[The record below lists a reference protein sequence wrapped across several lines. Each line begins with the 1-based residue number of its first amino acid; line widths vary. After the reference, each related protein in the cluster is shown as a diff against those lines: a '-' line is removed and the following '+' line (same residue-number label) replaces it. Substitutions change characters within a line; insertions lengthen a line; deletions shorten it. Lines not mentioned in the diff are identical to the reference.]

1 MTSHT
6 GRLYAAAAG
15 LLTFFVLWAGI
26 AAHPWRSAA
35 ADSRLTALAQR
46 QQLLRRE
53 AVLVRQIVQQ
63 RAAAAKLAAQIVQQ
77 RAATAKVAAAQARQ
91 VAAVAPVAVAPA
103 AAAPAAV
110 APAPVRVVT
119 LPPLVVTRTS

>member
-26 AAHPWRSAA
+26 AAHPWHTAT
-35 ADSRLTALAQR
+35 ADPRLTALAQR
-46 QQLLRRE
+46 QRLLRRE
-53 AVLVRQIVQQ
+53 AVLVQND
-63 RAAAAKLAAQIVQQ
+63 RAAAHRGVRRWQ
-77 RAATAKVAAAQARQ
+77 RRRRRRRSRRVSGGD
-91 VAAVAPVAVAPA
+91 
-103 AAAPAAV
+103 

>member
-1 MTSHT
+1 MTSHV

-26 AAHPWRSAA
+26 AAHPWRATA
-35 ADSRLTALAQR
+35 ADPRLTVLAQR

-53 AVLVRQIVQQ
+53 AVLVRTIVQQ
-63 RAAAAKLAAQIVQQ
+63 RAAAAKVAAQKA
-77 RAATAKVAAAQARQ
+77 RKARQ
-91 VAAVAPVAVAPA
+91 V
-103 AAAPAAV
+103 AAV

>member
-53 AVLVRQIVQQ
+53 AVLVRQIVQARAAAAKAAAQIAQQ
-63 RAAAAKLAAQIVQQ
+63 RAAAAKV
-77 RAATAKVAAAQARQ
+77 AAQARQ
-91 VAAVAPVAVAPA
+91 VAAVAPAAVAPA
-103 AAAPAAV
+103 AVAPAAV

>member
-26 AAHPWRSAA
+26 AAHPWHTAT
-35 ADSRLTALAQR
+35 ADPRLTALAQR
-46 QQLLRRE
+46 QRLLRRE
-53 AVLVRQIVQQ
+53 AVLVQTIVQQ
-63 RAAAAKLAAQIVQQ
+63 RAAAAK
-77 RAATAKVAAAQARQ
+77 VAARKAQKAQQTRQ
-91 VAAVAPVAVAPA
+91 VAAM
-103 AAAPAAV
+103 

>member
-26 AAHPWRSAA
+26 AAHPWHTAT
-35 ADSRLTALAQR
+35 ADPRLAALAQR
-46 QQLLRRE
+46 QRLLRRE
-53 AVLVRQIVQQ
+53 AVLVRTIVQQ
-63 RAAAAKLAAQIVQQ
+63 RTAAAKLAAKKAQ
-77 RAATAKVAAAQARQ
+77 QARQ
-91 VAAVAPVAVAPA
+91 VAAI
-103 AAAPAAV
+103 